1 MATPIREN
9 CLDENDRPNENAARV
24 QAALDR
30 KGCMCMNRP
39 GGRCKAGVV
48 FDAVSGLI
56 TCTVNPKHVRA
67 AHDKP
72 FNKIVFGVINAVERE
87 IAAAADAQIEQERHR
102 SAERKATEEAT
113 ALGLVEYTV
122 HARPDGP
129 APDGKTWSFTRGDW
143 VDEEAVKR
151 PVGGTET
158 VTATP
163 AAKRPRR

>member
-9 CLDENDRPNENAARV
+9 CLDEHDRPNGTATRV
-24 QAALDR
+24 QAALDL
-30 KGCMCMNRP
+30 KGCMCINRP
-39 GGRCKAGVV
+39 GGRCKASVV

-56 TCTVNPKHVRA
+56 TCTANPKHVRA

-72 FNKIVFGVINAVERE
+72 FDKIVFGVINAVERE

-102 SAERKATEEAT
+102 STERKAAEEAA
-113 ALGLVEYTV
+113 ALGLLEYTV

-143 VDEEAVKR
+143 VNEDTVKR
-151 PVGGTET
+151 PAGGTKT
-158 VTATP
+158 VTATLV
-163 AAKRPRR
+163 AKRPHK